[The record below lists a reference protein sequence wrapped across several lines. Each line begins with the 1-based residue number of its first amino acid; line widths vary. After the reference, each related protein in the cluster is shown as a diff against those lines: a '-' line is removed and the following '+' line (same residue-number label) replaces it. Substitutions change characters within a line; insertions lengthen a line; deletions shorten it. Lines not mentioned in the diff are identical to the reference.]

1 MTRTETQ
8 PDRKRARGRQADRDQ
23 KTLRQIGGMSKIQE
37 KRDKRERIRSA
48 ELS

>member
-23 KTLRQIGGMSKIQE
+23 KTLRQIGGMSKIKE
-37 KRDKRERIRSA
+37 KREARGKEFA
-48 ELS
+48 AQN